1 MRLDVGASLGQ
12 ETAASSPILGPLLP
26 FSFSQGV
33 AHPCS
38 FFFFMVVLGHCCS
51 MWAFS
56 SCNVWASHC
65 SGFSCCRAQT
75 LGIWTSLVV
84 ALRLSS
90 CVLVL

>member
-38 FFFFMVVLGHCCS
+38 FFFLWLYWVIVAPCGL
-51 MWAFS
+51 
-56 SCNVWASHC
+56 
-65 SGFSCCRAQT
+65 
-75 LGIWTSLVV
+75 SLVAMCGLLIAV
-84 ALRLSS
+84 ASLVAEHRL
-90 CVLVL
+90 